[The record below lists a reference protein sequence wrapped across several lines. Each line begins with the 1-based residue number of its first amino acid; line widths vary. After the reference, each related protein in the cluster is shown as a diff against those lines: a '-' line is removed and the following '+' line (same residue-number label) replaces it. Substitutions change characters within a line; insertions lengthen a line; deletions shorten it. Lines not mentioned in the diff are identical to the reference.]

1 MTRQEILQEKKHI
14 YLMLDSIFESF
25 DTSRLQP
32 KKVIQLATKEKRGK
46 TSQKRFVSKI
56 FGTH

>member
-1 MTRQEILQEKKHI
+1 
-14 YLMLDSIFESF
+14 MLDSIFESF

-32 KKVIQLATKEKRGK
+32 KRVIHLATKEKRGK
-46 TSQKRFVSKI
+46 TYPKRFFSKM